1 MRALIATDGSTEA
14 TAAIDWLSRL
24 PLTEA
29 ALRVVTVVT
38 LPPSPIDIPTV
49 RAYYQ
54 LLLENGERVVTA
66 GQDTL
71 RARCPSVEG
80 QVLQGEPREQIVEA
94 ARDWEADLLVLGARG
109 LGGPAGALLGSVSTA
124 VVRRAGCPVLVVK
137 GRRRGLRR
145 VVVAVDGSEDSM
157 AAARFF
163 AALPLPPR
171 MGVRLV
177 AVIDPPPVVA
187 PAEGLRPAV
196 LTAPEE
202 LFKERRV
209 TLEGILSRVSAELRT
224 VAKEV
229 ECSVVVGRAAAE
241 IVNAA
246 NEPGV
251 DLVVVGTRGLG
262 QIRRWL
268 LGSVSERVLH
278 HAACPVLVVPSP
290 TTG

>member
-1 MRALIATDGSTEA
+1 MRVLIATDGSTEA

-29 ALRVVTVVT
+29 ALRVMTVVT
-38 LPPSPIDIPTV
+38 LPPSSIDIPTV

-54 LLLENGERVVTA
+54 VLLDNGARVVAA
-66 GQDTL
+66 GRDTL

-94 ARDWEADLLVLGARG
+94 ARDWKADLLVVGARG
-109 LGGPAGALLGSVSTA
+109 LGGLAGALLGSVSTA

-137 GRRRGLRR
+137 GRPGGLRR
-145 VVVAVDGSEDSM
+145 LVVAVDGSEDSM
-157 AAARFF
+157 AAARFL
-163 AALPLPPR
+163 AALPLPPG

-187 PAEGLRPAV
+187 PAEGLRRAV
-196 LTAPEE
+196 LTASEE
-202 LFKERRV
+202 LLKERRV

-251 DLVVVGTRGLG
+251 DLVVVGARGVG
-262 QIRRWL
+262 QFRPWL
-268 LGSVSERVLH
+268 LGSISERVLH
-278 HAACPVLVVPSP
+278 HAECPVLVVPLP